1 MYWLYSITV
10 KGMASSEI
18 FLLLN
23 VQVNGVNIYLGGVM
37 NTVNWVVINI
47 HIPTYIYTH
56 SHVHKRTHIHTAK
69 NKTSTEKYVDRY
81 NEWKNEVIWVV
92 EAEKD

>member
-1 MYWLYSITV
+1 MDWLYSITV
-10 KGMASSEI
+10 KGMASSEKK
-18 FLLLN
+18 LLN

-56 SHVHKRTHIHTAK
+56 SHVHTRKRGMGGMI
-69 NKTSTEKYVDRY
+69 
-81 NEWKNEVIWVV
+81 V
-92 EAEKD
+92 ELD

>member
-1 MYWLYSITV
+1 
-10 KGMASSEI
+10 
-18 FLLLN
+18 
-23 VQVNGVNIYLGGVM
+23 M